1 MRTTTHILLC
11 LLLLFYA
18 CGKEDTET
26 NYYRFTEE
34 DRNYIISH
42 NYQNG
47 DVLTYKNQHNQ
58 SLQLRV
64 VESKTTKAKQ
74 TSKGTFSGG
83 GGLFEAYYDR
93 KIIRLEMVNNEADN
107 DETDEVIYVF
117 SKRENTFTAGI
128 RFPLWNKFSAAF
140 VDQINTAVDLV
151 FNVELNHK
159 QETINLNNKTF
170 KKVVQ
175 FDSNLNDAY
184 NDSSNIEIYVNQIF
198 YDLEFGIIQ
207 FVDIDGK
214 TWKLDYS

>member
-1 MRTTTHILLC
+1 MRTPTHILLC

-42 NYQNG
+42 NYQKG

-58 SLQLRV
+58 MLQLRV
-64 VESKTTKAKQ
+64 IETKTTKAKQ
-74 TSKGTFSGG
+74 YSKGTFSGG

-93 KIIRLEMVNNEADN
+93 KIIRLEIINNEADN
-107 DETDEVIYVF
+107 AEKDYVVYVF
-117 SKRENTFTAGI
+117 SKRENILWTGI
-128 RFPLWNKFSAAF
+128 KFPLWNKFSAAF
-140 VDQINTAVDLV
+140 IDQINTPIDITLSDG
-151 FNVELNHK
+151 LSHK
-159 QETINLNNKTF
+159 ETIKLNNKVF

-184 NDSSNIEIYVNQIF
+184 NNSSNIGIYVNQIF

-214 TWKLDYS
+214 TWKLV